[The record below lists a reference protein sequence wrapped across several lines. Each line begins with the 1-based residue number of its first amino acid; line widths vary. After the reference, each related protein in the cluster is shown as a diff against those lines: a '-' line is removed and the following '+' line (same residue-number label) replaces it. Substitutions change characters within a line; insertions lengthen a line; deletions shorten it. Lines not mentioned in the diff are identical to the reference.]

1 MGNGGFFMK
10 TMKILTGLGLLLFGS
25 YLVAS
30 HGFSSDDL
38 TRAVEQSRHTENRRL
53 REEQDAEYEHAL
65 AMDRSKEDEKQI
77 KALRAMALG
86 GAMQLWSM
94 LGYIAQ
100 TPEVQM
106 SLQTWQ
112 ETTKYETDQA
122 VRQAR
127 VAAFRRNKA

>member
-1 MGNGGFFMK
+1 MK

-30 HGFSSDDL
+30 DGFSSDDL
-38 TRAVEQSRHTENRRL
+38 SRAEEQSQLQVAREL
-53 REEQDAEYEHAL
+53 REEQDAEYALAL
-65 AMDRSKEDEKQI
+65 AMDRSKEDVKQI

-86 GAMQLWSM
+86 GAMQVWSM

-100 TPEVQM
+100 TPELQM

-112 ETTKYETDQA
+112 ETTKYEKQSA
-122 VRQAR
+122 VRAAR
-127 VAAFRRNKA
+127 VAAFRRK